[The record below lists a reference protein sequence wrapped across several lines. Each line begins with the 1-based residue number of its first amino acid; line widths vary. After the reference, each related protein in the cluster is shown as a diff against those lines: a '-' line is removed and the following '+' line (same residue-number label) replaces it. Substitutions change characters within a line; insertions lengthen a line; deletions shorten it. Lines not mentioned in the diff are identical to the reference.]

1 MCVCIGCARS
11 HTIFSV
17 LHVLKRVFMFHDWE
31 VMKVV
36 HVPEV
41 YFFTVICSIYVGT
54 VYPGTVVHCMGYPM
68 NVCHVMYMS
77 CTLYMNVLSTVRTA
91 VIINVC
97 HVYGT

>member
-1 MCVCIGCARS
+1 
-11 HTIFSV
+11 
-17 LHVLKRVFMFHDWE
+17 MFHDWE
-31 VMKVV
+31 VMKV
-36 HVPEV
+36 VPEV

-77 CTLYMNVLSTVRTA
+77 CTLYMNVLRVLY

>member
-31 VMKVV
+31 VMKV
-36 HVPEV
+36 VPEV

-77 CTLYMNVLSTVRTA
+77 CTLYMNV
-91 VIINVC
+91 C
-97 HVYGT
+97 MY